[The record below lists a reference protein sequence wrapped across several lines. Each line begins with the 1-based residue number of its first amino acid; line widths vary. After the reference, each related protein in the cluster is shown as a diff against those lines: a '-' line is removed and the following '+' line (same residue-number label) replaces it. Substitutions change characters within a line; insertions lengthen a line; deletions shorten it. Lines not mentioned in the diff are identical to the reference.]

1 MWLQNSQWDFG
12 CLVVVDMVKTDIQNI
27 LYMVVCQGVIDHLAI
42 PAGFHQITQPQS
54 LQLMGDGRFGHAKQ
68 SRQIADAHLVQLQS
82 MEDLHPGAVAKHLK
96 QRCQINI
103 FRFFLHPA
111 AGILHGL
118 FMDHIAIAHML
129 FFQTPHLI
137 LIIEQLFNYYQYI
150 RCIAVC
156 QQKNGRLIAAPT
168 YSK

>member
-82 MEDLHPGAVAKHLK
+82 MEDLHPGRAARLRVAAHLYAVAGFTL
-96 QRCQINI
+96 
-103 FRFFLHPA
+103 
-111 AGILHGL
+111 
-118 FMDHIAIAHML
+118 
-129 FFQTPHLI
+129 
-137 LIIEQLFNYYQYI
+137 
-150 RCIAVC
+150 
-156 QQKNGRLIAAPT
+156 AAPI
-168 YSK
+168 SAPVFADGLPGRKKGNQRNLVAFVKPGGG